1 MAWTKYIGQYILLM
15 MLQVFLFDQLQL
27 LGVCHPFIYI
37 LFLLMMPITLPH
49 SVDMFIGAIVGLIM
63 DIFSNS
69 LGVHTSTCVLLMF
82 FRPYLLGTI
91 INDKDRLNEQIS
103 TRVMGLAAMGKYLA
117 ILIIIHHFMVF
128 ILSAWSWAHI
138 GFVLVETIVS
148 AIITFIFIFG
158 FNILKY
164 K

>member
-37 LFLLMMPITLPH
+37 QFLVMMPITLPRA
-49 SVDMFIGAIVGLIM
+49 VDMIIGAIIGLIM
-63 DIFSNS
+63 DIFCNS
-69 LGVHTSTCVLLMF
+69 LGVHMSACVLLMF
-82 FRPYLLGTI
+82 LRPYLLGTI
-91 INDKDRLNEQIS
+91 INDIDRLNEQIS
-103 TRVMGLAAMGKYLA
+103 TQVMGYKAMGKYLA

-138 GFVLVETIVS
+138 GFVLLETLVS
-148 AIITFIFIFG
+148 SLITFFFIFG